1 MSELTNELRGEANG
15 PRAMGDHG
23 NAEMLDRTADRIDK
37 LEECLRE
44 VVESHEAFL
53 QMLVVNTAMAMRGEV
68 ELIDESA
75 AIRNDAAI
83 AKARAM
89 LEE

>member
-1 MSELTNELRGEANG
+1 MSDLTKRLEGSVCYASTNKEWPNVLLQEA
-15 PRAMGDHG
+15 
-23 NAEMLDRTADRIDK
+23 ADRIDK